1 MIAVTG
7 ANGLLGSFIVKK
19 ILAEGKPCIALVREG
34 SDLSLLGDCPP
45 ALHIRKA
52 DILDAVQLQE
62 SLKDVTQVVHAAA
75 VVSFNPGRRKQ
86 IMENNI
92 AGTRNVVNA
101 CLDNGV
107 SRLLHISSVAALG
120 RQKGQ
125 TVIDENNKWTD
136 SSLNS
141 SYAESKYLAEL
152 EVFRA
157 QEEGLSTIIVS
168 PSVILAPANWK
179 KSSAQLFKY
188 VWDEK
193 PFYIDSHLNYVD
205 VRDLT
210 NIVVSLLESGIEGE
224 RFIVNAGNIPF
235 VDFFK
240 KVAQRFEK
248 KSPSIRLRKGFLNV
262 VAFTEK
268 LRCRLSGTEPLIT
281 KETALLAGSHFIYDN
296 QKIKNTLA
304 FDFQSVDET
313 VDWCCAY
320 YLNYIHKK

>member
-19 ILAEGKPCIALVREG
+19 ILTEGKPCVAIVREE
-34 SDLSLLGDCPP
+34 SDLSLIADCP
-45 ALHIRKA
+45 AGLQIRKA
-52 DILDAVQLQE
+52 NILDPVQLE
-62 SLKDVTQVVHAAA
+62 EALKDVTQVIHAAA
-75 VVSFNPGRRKQ
+75 VVSFNPGKRKH
-86 IMENNI
+86 ILENNI

-125 TVIDENNKWTD
+125 TVIDENNKWTE

-152 EVFRA
+152 EVFRG
-157 QEEGLSTIIVS
+157 QEEGLSTIIVN

-205 VRDLT
+205 VRDVAR
-210 NIVVSLLESGIEGE
+210 IVVSLLASGIEAE

-240 KVAQRFEK
+240 KVALRFEK
-248 KSPSIRLRKGFLNV
+248 KSPSIRLGKRLLS
-262 VAFTEK
+262 VAAFAEN
-268 LRCRLSGTEPLIT
+268 LRCRVAGIEPLIT
-281 KETALLAGSHFIYDN
+281 KETALLAGTHFIYDN
-296 QKIKNTLA
+296 QKIKNTLR

-313 VDWCCAY
+313 IDWCCAY

>member
-19 ILAEGKPCIALVREG
+19 ILAEGRTCVAIVREG
-34 SDLSLLGDCPP
+34 SDLSLIDRSSN
-45 ALHIRKA
+45 ALEIRKA
-52 DILDAVQLQE
+52 DLLNPLQLE
-62 SLKDVTQVVHAAA
+62 DVLKDVTHVIHAAA
-75 VVSFNPGRRKQ
+75 IVSFNPKRRKQ
-86 IMENNI
+86 ILENNI

-101 CLDNGV
+101 CLAQGI
-107 SRLLHISSVAALG
+107 SRLVHISSVAALG

-125 TVIDENNKWTD
+125 TVIDENNKWSE

-152 EVFRA
+152 EVFRG
-157 QEEGLSTIIVS
+157 QEEGLSTVIVS
-168 PSVILAPANWK
+168 PSIILAPANWK

-193 PFYIDSHLNYVD
+193 PFYIDSHMNYVD
-205 VRDLT
+205 VRDVVA
-210 NIVVSLLESGIEGE
+210 IVVSLLTSNIEGE
-224 RFIVNAGNIPF
+224 RFVVNAGNILF
-235 VDFFK
+235 LDFFK

-248 KSPSIRLRKGFLNV
+248 KPPSIRLRKSFLNV
-262 VAFTEK
+262 AAFSESI
-268 LRCRLSGTEPLIT
+268 RCKLSGTEPIIT
-281 KETALLAGSHFIYDN
+281 KETALLSGSHFVYDN
-296 QKIKNTLA
+296 QKIKNTLG

-320 YLNYIHKK
+320 YLNYIQKK